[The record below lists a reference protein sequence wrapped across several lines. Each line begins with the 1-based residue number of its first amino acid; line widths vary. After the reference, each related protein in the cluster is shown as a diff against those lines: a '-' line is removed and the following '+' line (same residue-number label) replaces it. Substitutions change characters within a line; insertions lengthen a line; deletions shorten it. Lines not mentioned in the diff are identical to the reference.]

1 MKNIIRSIH
10 YILIR
15 LFFSRKGNVNPK
27 NNILI
32 IAPHPDDEVIGC
44 GGLIARLVREGRPPH
59 IIIMTGGENSHKG
72 CCDTNKQDI
81 LKARRN
87 LTREALKILGLP
99 QSNIHELDYHDG
111 NINMNDIQT
120 DALKILIDRLVPD
133 SVFIPHWGEGWPDHV
148 NTARIVKDLLP
159 SDTEIWEYCVWMWYY
174 NVWRGLDWENAATLS
189 MNPDEHSLK
198 LKAMD
203 AYTTPLAPCGKPW
216 SGVLPRIFIKANQWD
231 KELYFKVR

>member
-1 MKNIIRSIH
+1 M
-10 YILIR
+10 YIKSWGLGRKVPVLPNNVLI
-15 LFFSRKGNVNPK
+15 V
-27 NNILI
+27 
-32 IAPHPDDEVIGC
+32 APHPDDEVIGC

-59 IIIMTGGENSHKG
+59 VIIMTGGESSHKG
-72 CCDTNKQDI
+72 CCDTSKHDI

-99 QSNIHELDYHDG
+99 QSHIHELDYRDG

-120 DALKILIDRLVPD
+120 DALKILIGRLAPD

-148 NTARIVKDLLP
+148 NTARIVKDILP
-159 SDTEIWEYCVWMWYY
+159 ADTEIWEYCVWMWYY
-174 NVWRGLDWENAATLS
+174 NVWRGLDWKNAATLS
-189 MNPDEHSLK
+189 MTPEEHSMK

-216 SGVLPRIFIKANQWD
+216 SGVLPHIFLKANQWN